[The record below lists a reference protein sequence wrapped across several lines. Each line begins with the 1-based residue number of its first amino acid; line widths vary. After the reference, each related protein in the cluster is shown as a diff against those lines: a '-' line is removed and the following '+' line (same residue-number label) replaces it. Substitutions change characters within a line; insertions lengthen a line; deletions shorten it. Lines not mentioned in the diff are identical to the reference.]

1 MGTSFRSCHRCSFR
15 TARLSPF
22 LRASHRPRRRGHSGK
37 QKAAQ
42 LALDGRFVRGESHL
56 TGRIAHMG
64 INYIIKCWPWF
75 LLALIIGAG
84 LGW

>member
-1 MGTSFRSCHRCSFR
+1 MCSFR

-37 QKAAQ
+37 KKAAQ
-42 LALDGRFVRGESHL
+42 GQLDGMIVRGETPPHREDN
-56 TGRIAHMG
+56 TMG
-64 INYIIKCWPWF
+64 INIALKCWPWF